1 MRRTDKLWNGYV
13 LIQDDDFFKL
23 GQDSMLLSDFAAP
36 PMKGE
41 VLDLGCGNGA
51 LSVLLCARHEKL
63 HVTGLE
69 LQADV
74 AQLAR
79 ENAQVN
85 RLQDRFTVKVGDFKQ
100 YKQLYPTGSFSYVV
114 CNPPYFANQSGAAAK
129 GQNRS
134 TARQEQQGSMA
145 DAVKAAAYFVKF
157 GGRVAF
163 VYRPER
169 VCELIAHMLACDL
182 QPKRM
187 RFVHQTAQS
196 APSAVLVEA
205 RRGSAPG
212 VQVMPPLLVCQP
224 NGTKTEEYRKIYHM
238 EEFSK

>member
-13 LIQDDDFFKL
+13 LIQDDAFFKL

-36 PMKGE
+36 PARGQ

-51 LSVLLCARHEKL
+51 LGVLLCARHDKV

-69 LQADV
+69 LQEDV
-74 AQLAR
+74 AQLAQ
-79 ENAQVN
+79 ENVCIN
-85 RLQDRFTVKVGDFKQ
+85 HLEDRLTIQTGDFKQ
-100 YKQLYPTGSFSYVV
+100 YKKLYPTGSFAYVV
-114 CNPPYFANQSGAAAK
+114 CNPPYFSNQSGAAAK

-169 VCELIAHMLACDL
+169 VCELIAQMLACDL

-187 RFVHQTAQS
+187 RFVHQTVHA
-196 APSAVLVEA
+196 APSAVLIEA
-205 RRGSAPG
+205 RRGSAAG
-212 VQVMPPLLVCQP
+212 VQVMPPLLICQE
-224 NGTKTEEYRKIYHM
+224 NGEKTAEYRKIYHM
-238 EEFSK
+238 EEFSR